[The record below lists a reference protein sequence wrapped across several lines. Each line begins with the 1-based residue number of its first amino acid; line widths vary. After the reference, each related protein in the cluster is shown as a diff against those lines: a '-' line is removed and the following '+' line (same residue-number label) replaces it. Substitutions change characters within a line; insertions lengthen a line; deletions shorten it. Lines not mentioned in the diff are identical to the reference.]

1 LKIHIQLKFI
11 KMETS
16 KILQESD
23 LSINGVTSKKAI
35 VGRILKSVLFIFLL
49 SWIMVLSSCA
59 VGIRTPQYHTSGVVV
74 ESHVRVNRP
83 EHRERIR
90 IERHNRRMH
99 HDDNR

>member
-1 LKIHIQLKFI
+1 
-11 KMETS
+11 METS
-16 KILQESD
+16 KILRESA
-23 LSINGVTSKKAI
+23 LSIKEVTSKKAI
-35 VGRILKSVLFIFLL
+35 VGRVLKSVLFIVLL

-59 VGIRTPQYHTSGVVV
+59 VEMRTPRYNPSGVVI

-83 EHRERIR
+83 ERRERIR